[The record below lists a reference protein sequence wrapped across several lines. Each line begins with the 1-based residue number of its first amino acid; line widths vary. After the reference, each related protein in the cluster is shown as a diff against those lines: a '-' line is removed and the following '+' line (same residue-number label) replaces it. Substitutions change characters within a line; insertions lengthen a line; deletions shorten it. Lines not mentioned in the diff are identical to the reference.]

1 MTFHFQFQFHTC
13 FSYLLA
19 GTVVKPGE
27 DEGLRK
33 MSEAFDRL
41 EDDLWGG
48 EREGGGGRWRRREL
62 ARMSL
67 PASLMDR

>member
-1 MTFHFQFQFHTC
+1 MTFIFSFNFTLGI
-13 FSYLLA
+13 SYLLT

-27 DEGLRK
+27 EEGLRK

-48 EREGGGGRWRRREL
+48 EREGGGGRWRKREL